1 MQDLEQSIR
10 ERAYHLWMEAGA
22 RMDRRML
29 TGFLLSEKSWALSS
43 VRSAPFRLMS
53 TNSRDRLTGSSVRAA
68 AERAAAARKKADKLA
83 CEAWTK
89 PMLAFN
95 GPTQPSPTVFVV
107 KRPCPFRPTGSPAS

>member
-1 MQDLEQSIR
+1 MVMQDLEQSIR
-10 ERAYHLWMEAGA
+10 ERAYHLWMEGGA

-29 TGFLLSEKSWALSS
+29 TGYLLSEKSWALSS
-43 VRSAPFRLMS
+43 LLSAPFRLMS

-95 GPTQPSPTVFVV
+95 GSTQPSPTVC
-107 KRPCPFRPTGSPAS
+107 R